1 MSVTEDAASGQ
12 AARPG
17 GSADGSSSPRDAAP
31 VIVVTGTSGAGKGS
45 IERILLERMPQLELA
60 VSATTRERRPNEVDG
75 RHYWFMSDEDF
86 DRLLAEKGFLEYVT
100 FPWGQR
106 SGTLRSEI
114 DRIRAAGRIPL
125 LDLETDGAL
134 HVQRTVR
141 GAMTVFVTAPT
152 FAELER
158 RLRARATES
167 AGEIGER
174 LELARAQLELADQ
187 FDHVVVN
194 DDLERAAEQ
203 VLEIV
208 RERIAATMAR

>member
-1 MSVTEDAASGQ
+1 
-12 AARPG
+12 
-17 GSADGSSSPRDAAP
+17 
-31 VIVVTGTSGAGKGS
+31 VITGTSGAGKGTLVQ
-45 IERILLERMPQLELA
+45 ELLRRVPEVALA
-60 VSATTRERRPNEVDG
+60 VSATTRERRPGERDG
-75 RHYWFMSDEDF
+75 EHYWFISDEEF
-86 DRLLAEKGFLEYVT
+86 DRRLAEKGFLEYVT

-106 SGTLRSEI
+106 SGTLRAEI
-114 DRIRAAGRIPL
+114 DRIRAAGRVPL

-134 HVQRTVR
+134 HVQRTVP

-174 LELARAQLELADQ
+174 LELARAQLELADR

-194 DDLERAAEQ
+194 DELERAAEQ
-203 VLEIV
+203 VREIV
-208 RERIAATMAR
+208 RERIAATMAS